1 MFPFPFP
8 FHKSLIILILL
19 SERQIQFNIMQID
32 VSIII
37 PTKNAGNEFDKSLSR
52 IFTQK
57 TKYRYEVIVID
68 SASTDTTLKII
79 AKYPV
84 RLIKI
89 KPEEFGHGK
98 TRNLGAGLAKG
109 RYLVYLTQDAIPA
122 NENWLDSLLKNMETD
137 EDEKVAGVYS
147 RTLPKSNCDPFE
159 ARYIAKAWGAE
170 REIKEITD
178 YGEYKRHYKKIVF
191 FSNISSCIRKDVWEK
206 FPFSENLIMA
216 EDQDWSKRVLEAGYK
231 IVYEPESVVY
241 HSHNYSLKQ
250 LFKRYFDAGTAHKQV
265 FKDNNNVYLP
275 LIPLFV
281 MTVTML
287 DLSFMKQTGY
297 NLPSMIKWIPKAI
310 IRHFIEA
317 TGFWLGLHSK
327 YLPERMLKKF
337 TMYGKYG

>member
-1 MFPFPFP
+1 MFPFPSP

-109 RYLVYLTQDAIPA
+109 QV
-122 NENWLDSLLKNMETD
+122 
-137 EDEKVAGVYS
+137 
-147 RTLPKSNCDPFE
+147 
-159 ARYIAKAWGAE
+159 
-170 REIKEITD
+170 
-178 YGEYKRHYKKIVF
+178 
-191 FSNISSCIRKDVWEK
+191 SCV
-206 FPFSENLIMA
+206 P
-216 EDQDWSKRVLEAGYK
+216 
-231 IVYEPESVVY
+231 
-241 HSHNYSLKQ
+241 H
-250 LFKRYFDAGTAHKQV
+250 
-265 FKDNNNVYLP
+265 
-275 LIPLFV
+275 
-281 MTVTML
+281 
-287 DLSFMKQTGY
+287 TGCHTC
-297 NLPSMIKWIPKAI
+297 K
-310 IRHFIEA
+310 
-317 TGFWLGLHSK
+317 
-327 YLPERMLKKF
+327 
-337 TMYGKYG
+337 